1 MNKIFLEFLRW
12 NLRFHGLFH
21 LAHIIQDILGPATP
35 NWGGV
40 ILHLYIIFIEILA
53 SFFTFQNITF
63 ISNLSNLKYMRNVQI
78 K

>member
-1 MNKIFLEFLRW
+1 MHKFFLEFLRW

-21 LAHIIQDILGPATP
+21 FVHIIQDILGPVTP

-53 SFFTFQNITF
+53 SFYIPKQHIHF
-63 ISNLSNLKYMRNVQI
+63 KPI
-78 K
+78 KSEVHQKLQD

>member
-21 LAHIIQDILGPATP
+21 LVHIIQDILGPVTP

-40 ILHLYIIFIEILA
+40 FLHLYIIFIEILA
-53 SFFTFQNITF
+53 SFYIPKHH
-63 ISNLSNLKYMRNVQI
+63 IHI
-78 K
+78 KPIKSEVHEKCPD

>member
-1 MNKIFLEFLRW
+1 MFKKYFLEFIRW

-21 LAHIIQDILGPATP
+21 FAHIVQDILGPETP

-53 SFFTFQNITF
+53 SFYIPNEHVH
-63 ISNLSNLKYMRNVQI
+63 LKPLKSDVHQDCE